1 MVDYDCGFTFREI
14 HSSEEG
20 QKPKVFWQYP
30 YERLRMSA
38 DDGHRILWLDFG
50 GEDGEKV
57 TIVQLLRTYLYL
69 RFVEE
74 VAFNS
79 LLG

>member
-1 MVDYDCGFTFREI
+1 MDYNDGFMLREI

-20 QKPKVFWQYP
+20 KRPKLFWQYAF
-30 YERLRMSA
+30 EMLRMSA

-57 TIVQLLRTYLYL
+57 
-69 RFVEE
+69 
-74 VAFNS
+74 N
-79 LLG
+79 